1 MQRKKRPRV
10 LGTTVARGGSPTT
23 AGGGMTRPSGL
34 EEVSTFEAEAAV
46 AAVNAPPQ

>member
-23 AGGGMTRPSGL
+23 AGGGIMRPSGL
-34 EEVSTFEAEAAV
+34 EEVRTFEAEAAEV
-46 AAVNAPPQ
+46 VVNAPPQ